1 MQRRTYLTLAGS
13 IGLLTT
19 AGCLSEEQGDH
30 EENPDPDSGSGSDSS
45 TSSTPDAEQD
55 QDDDCRIET
64 EIESDH
70 RYDEWQTVS
79 AGQSITLR
87 TELETDDEL
96 EIQAVQTDDGARPR
110 VRVEDPNGDLVLE
123 TDVSERIERRS
134 TARQAGRYYIQFEN
148 TATMTTGEWDLDLIV
163 HQEVE
168 TEVCS

>member
-13 IGLLTT
+13 IGLVTT

-30 EENPDPDSGSGSDSS
+30 EENTDSDSRSDSS
-45 TSSTPDAEQD
+45 TDSTPDSEQD
-55 QDDDCRIET
+55 QADDCRTET
-64 EIESDH
+64 ETESDH

-79 AGQSITLR
+79 AGQAITLR
-87 TELETDDEL
+87 TELETGDEL
-96 EIQAVQTDDGARPR
+96 EILAVQTDDGARPR

-134 TARQAGRYYIQFEN
+134 TAQQAGRYYIQFEN
-148 TATMTTGEWDLDLIV
+148 TATMTAGEWDLDLIV